1 MERDKFSAKK
11 KCENRAIAQR
21 KEKKM
26 KKELIICIIIIAI
39 IIITNVIT
47 QNYTK
52 ECVSQMNERLDI
64 LKEASLAKEKIEE
77 ENITAE
83 IKNIENKWNEF
94 QEKLAFYI
102 EHDELEKVETQ
113 IFAMKGFAEI
123 EKYDEIVPEL
133 EKCVF
138 ILEHIQDKT
147 KLNIKNVF

>member
-1 MERDKFSAKK
+1 MQNKPVPNCQER
-11 KCENRAIAQR
+11 R
-21 KEKKM
+21 KM
-26 KKELIICIIIIAI
+26 KKELIICIFIIAI

>member
-1 MERDKFSAKK
+1 MQNKPVPNCQER
-11 KCENRAIAQR
+11 R
-21 KEKKM
+21 KM